1 MTATLDTKVPT
12 KQGRIVQV
20 IGAIVDVEFPS
31 DALPEINNA
40 LTTNGGNINFYKP
53 VFLASTTPISTKITE
68 ASSAQSGNVS
78 FYQDVTL
85 AAPGYAVTIN
95 AQGPQSGA
103 NFTGRGGNID
113 VKGNIV
119 SGTYLQQYPQA
130 LTLDTTGADAG
141 APASGPGAITLG
153 TSSANYVGGAGTAGL
168 KSLTLVGQIG
178 RAHV

>member
-1 MTATLDTKVPT
+1 MNNQISSITGALNINLGADAGQSGGSVTL
-12 KQGRIVQV
+12 
-20 IGAIVDVEFPS
+20 
-31 DALPEINNA
+31 NNA

-53 VFLASTTPISTKITE
+53 VVLASTTPISTKITE

-119 SGTYLQQYPQA
+119 SGTYLQQ
-130 LTLDTTGADAG
+130 
-141 APASGPGAITLG
+141 
-153 TSSANYVGGAGTAGL
+153 
-168 KSLTLVGQIG
+168 
-178 RAHV
+178 